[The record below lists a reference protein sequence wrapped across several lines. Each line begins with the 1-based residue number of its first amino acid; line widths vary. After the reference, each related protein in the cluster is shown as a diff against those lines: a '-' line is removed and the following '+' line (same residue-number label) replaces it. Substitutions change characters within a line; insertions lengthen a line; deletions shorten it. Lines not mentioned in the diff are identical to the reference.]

1 MDSYQLK
8 EYIIEN
14 NKVEFILQE
23 LGCQHIKY
31 HSSTSGYWTCG
42 NPPPSDN
49 PQAITLYN
57 NEFLN
62 VVNYTKDMGERTDIF
77 SLVGFINQ
85 CNFFESMLWCCNVLG
100 LDYYHEVQQDLPE
113 SLRITKM
120 LMKMKS
126 NDEEEDDTPIRV
138 LDERILNYYKPY
150 VNDMFL
156 KDGISYETQQEFE
169 YGYDESTNRITL
181 PIRSELGDLIGVK
194 GRLFKEKL
202 NEYDLKYLYIE
213 PCNKSKVLYNIYK
226 SHDYI
231 KEKGYVFV
239 GESEKFCAQL
249 WSAGIKNSVAIAGH
263 KLSKKQIELLSR
275 LCVTIVICFDKDIIQ
290 SEIEKECDKFMDGLR
305 VEYLLDVDGLL
316 GEKEAPSDNIET
328 FKKLIDNYKFLY
340 KR

>member
-23 LGCQHIKY
+23 LGCQHIKL
-31 HSSTSGYWTCG
+31 HSGYWTCG

-100 LDYYHEVQQDLPE
+100 LDYYHEPTLELPE

-138 LDERILNYYKPY
+138 LDESILKYYKTPC

-156 KDGISYETQQEFE
+156 KDGISYDCQKDFLI
-169 YGYDESTNRITL
+169 GYDEESNRLTI
-181 PIRSELGDLIGVK
+181 PIFDEINSLVSVK
-194 GRLFKEKL
+194 ARLFKEEL
-202 NEYDLKYLYIE
+202 SEYDQKYIYLYKC
-213 PCNKSKVLYNIYK
+213 PRNKILFGLNKT
-226 SHDYI
+226 HDYI
-231 KEKGYVFV
+231 KESGKIFV
-239 GESEKFCAQL
+239 GESEKSVLQL
-249 WSAGIKNSVAIAGH
+249 WSYGVRNSVGIGG
-263 KLSKKQIELLSR
+263 KKIGKRQIDMLSR
-275 LCVTIVICFDKDIIQ
+275 LNAKICFAFDKDVAQ
-290 SEIEKECDKFMDGLR
+290 KELEEKANMF
-305 VEYLLDVDGLL
+305 VDGIPIYAIIDTDGIL
-316 GEKEAPSDNIET
+316 GEKESPMDNKQKWEILS
-328 FKKLIDNYKFLY
+328 KNNIYKI
-340 KR
+340 K